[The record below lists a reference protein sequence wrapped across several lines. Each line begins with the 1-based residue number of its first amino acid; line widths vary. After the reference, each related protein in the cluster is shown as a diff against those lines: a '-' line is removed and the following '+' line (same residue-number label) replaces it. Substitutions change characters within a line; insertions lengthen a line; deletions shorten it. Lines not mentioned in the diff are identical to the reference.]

1 MTTGARRG
9 ELCALR
15 WAALD
20 LGSALVALR
29 RALYVDD
36 DGTLREKDTKT
47 HQQRRIVL
55 DSETVAVLTEHQ
67 ARCRDR
73 AASLGLQLTPNSY
86 VFSLSPDA
94 NAPLVPASVTQRY
107 DRMVA
112 RLGID
117 TTLHRLRHY
126 SATEL
131 LQAGV
136 DIRTIAGRL
145 GHGGGGATTLRVYAA
160 WTSEADQRAASV
172 LTARMPRRQEAP
184 EEHPTGGTD
193 QIPPEPRGPY
203 ESIAA
208 DLRGAIS
215 CGALRP
221 GEPLPTVKAIADRY
235 DVSVGTAHRAIAVLS
250 RAGLISVSRGRRA
263 EVV

>member
-1 MTTGARRG
+1 MESSAHFGGPRRSRLRARR
-9 ELCALR
+9 
-15 WAALD
+15 AAA
-20 LGSALVALR
+20 STH
-29 RALYVDD
+29 VDD

-73 AASLGLQLTPNSY
+73 AASLGLHSPRIH

-94 NAPLVPASVTQRY
+94 SAPLAPASVTQRY

-172 LTARMPRRQEAP
+172 LTARMPRRQKAP

-193 QIPPEPRGPY
+193 QVPPEPRGPY

-250 RAGLISVSRGRRA
+250 RAGLIIVSRGRRA